1 MANIEGAALHNAP
14 THIKQAVMV
23 IRSVNTE
30 LHEHTHTVH
39 GIKDLVLAQN
49 RDVHVLAIKR
59 LVHGEAINQDIFP
72 EDVRTFARTTLN
84 KRRTYCS

>member
-1 MANIEGAALHNAP
+1 MITYCPRMQPTLEANIEGATLHNAP
-14 THIKQAVMV
+14 THIKQAVMA

-59 LVHGEAINQDIFP
+59 LVHGEGINQDIFP
-72 EDVRTFARTTLN
+72 RQ
-84 KRRTYCS
+84 